1 MWFACVPRKKVNAFG
16 RHLAYLHQN
25 QHFCKISIPLFI
37 QSPTSHK
44 DLLTSSPANRP
55 KSHLGLYPS
64 ERPVFLGEA
73 HFSLSGLNVA
83 LHCLLINELKRQVTT
98 SLPTPFP
105 FRMEKY
111 EKKIQP
117 SVMQL

>member
-1 MWFACVPRKKVNAFG
+1 MWFACVPREKVNAFG
-16 RHLAYLHQN
+16 RPLANLR
-25 QHFCKISIPLFI
+25 FCEISIPLFI
-37 QSPTSHK
+37 GRPTSHK
-44 DLLTSSPANRP
+44 DLLSSSPANSP

-73 HFSLSGLNVA
+73 QVHQGSLSGLNVA
-83 LHCLLINELKRQVTT
+83 PHCLLINELKREVTT

-111 EKKIQP
+111 EKKI
-117 SVMQL
+117 